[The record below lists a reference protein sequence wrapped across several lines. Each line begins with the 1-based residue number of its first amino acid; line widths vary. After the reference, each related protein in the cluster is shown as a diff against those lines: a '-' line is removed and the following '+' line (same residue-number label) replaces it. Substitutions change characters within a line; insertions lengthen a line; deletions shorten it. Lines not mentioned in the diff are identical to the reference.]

1 MGNVSDISAAKRR
14 QDPVLNCGA
23 AVSTKT
29 MEEFLRSSQES
40 SKFWEKIVYPA
51 MFAFIV
57 LALYGF
63 FLIYSL
69 TSDMRRI
76 AISFDP
82 EMSAHMATMTKSVD
96 ALTSDINTMTEQVRQ
111 MNANIQTISGKM
123 AALDNLSPMLGE
135 LRTMDN
141 SLGDMNTSVSGL
153 DRSVYGLGYSVDQM
167 SRDTY
172 RMQHDMHKVGKPL
185 GFFNKFMP

>member
-14 QDPVLNCGA
+14 SDPVVNCGA

-76 AISFDP
+76 ALSFDP
-82 EMSAHMATMTKSVD
+82 EMGQHMAVMTKSID
-96 ALTSDINTMTEQVRQ
+96 NLTRDIETMTDQVQQ
-111 MNANIQTISGKM
+111 MNANIQNISNKM
-123 AALDNLSPMLGE
+123 AALDTLTPMLGE
-135 LRTMDN
+135 LQSMDTA
-141 SLGDMNTSVSGL
+141 LGDMNTSVTGL
-153 DRSVYGLGYSVDQM
+153 DRSVYGLGYDVNRM
-167 SRDTY
+167 AGHTG
-172 RMQHDMHKVGKPL
+172 RMQNDMHDMSNP
-185 GFFNKFMP
+185 FSFMKGMMP

>member
-1 MGNVSDISAAKRR
+1 MGNVSDITAAKRR
-14 QDPVLNCGA
+14 SDPVLNCGA

-76 AISFDP
+76 AMSFDP
-82 EMSAHMATMTKSVD
+82 EMGQHMLVMTESVD
-96 ALTSDINTMTEQVRQ
+96 ALTKDISTMTEQVKQ
-111 MNANIQTISGKM
+111 MNVNIQNISTKM
-123 AALDNLSPMLGE
+123 AALDNLTPMLGE
-135 LRTMDN
+135 LQTMDN

-153 DRSVYGLGYSVDQM
+153 DRSVYGLGGSVDQM

-172 RMQHDMHKVGKPL
+172 RMQRDMHKVGKPL

>member
-1 MGNVSDISAAKRR
+1 MGNVSDITAAKRR

-29 MEEFLRSSQES
+29 MEEFLKSSQES

-76 AISFDP
+76 AMSFDP
-82 EMSAHMATMTKSVD
+82 EMTAHMATMTKSVD
-96 ALTSDINTMTEQVRQ
+96 ALTADIASMTQQVRL
-111 MNANIQTISGKM
+111 MSSNIQNISTKM
-123 AALDNLSPMLGE
+123 AALDNLTPMLGE
-135 LRTMDN
+135 LQSMDT

-153 DRSVYGLGYSVDQM
+153 DRSVYGLGGSVEQM

>member
-29 MEEFLRSSQES
+29 MEEFLRTSQES

-69 TSDMRRI
+69 TSDMRRV
-76 AISFDP
+76 AMSFDP
-82 EMSAHMATMTKSVD
+82 EMGQHMIVMSNSVD
-96 ALTSDINTMTEQVRQ
+96 ALTKDISTMTAQVKQ
-111 MNANIQTISGKM
+111 MNANIQNISTKM

-135 LRTMDN
+135 LQTMDS
-141 SLGDMNTSVSGL
+141 SLGDMNTSVTGL
-153 DRSVYGLGYSVDQM
+153 DRSVYGLDNSV
-167 SRDTY
+167 RDMKWDTGSM
-172 RMQHDMHKVGKPL
+172 RHDMRKMGKPL

>member
-153 DRSVYGLGYSVDQM
+153 DRSVNGLGYSVDQM

>member
-1 MGNVSDISAAKRR
+1 MGNVSDIAAAKRR
-14 QDPVLNCGA
+14 SDPVLNCGA

-76 AISFDP
+76 AMSFDP
-82 EMSAHMATMTKSVD
+82 DMGNHMVVMAQSVD
-96 ALTSDINTMTEQVRQ
+96 KLTKDISTMTEQVKQ
-111 MNANIQTISGKM
+111 MNANIQSISTKM
-123 AALDNLSPMLGE
+123 VALDNLSPMLGE
-135 LRTMDN
+135 LQTMDS
-141 SLGDMNTSVSGL
+141 SLGDMNTSVSGM
-153 DRSVYGLGYSVDQM
+153 DRTIYGMGSDVN
-167 SRDTY
+167 
-172 RMQHDMHKVGKPL
+172 RMTNHTGRIQHDMHDFSSPFGVMKKM
-185 GFFNKFMP
+185 MP